1 MSSSRGSTPIA
12 KTKRHSNSRSRNDS
26 PDDFAAGPCEVR
38 RDWTSCQHEG
48 RPRCACHPGRHH
60 RHRRLVTVWTQ
71 LATELG
77 ARLTG
82 ATEFVSGWENNN
94 QRSSDTASLTSRR
107 VYTRFIDSI
116 YPFEGLL
123 VTKRL
128 IDLDDDLL
136 AAAQRELSTS
146 GVSDT
151 VRVAL
156 QQAAAK
162 SARARQIE
170 WLEQGGLESMAGL
183 DERGEV
189 WR

>member
-1 MSSSRGSTPIA
+1 VALGRLRKPCSLGS
-12 KTKRHSNSRSRNDS
+12 
-26 PDDFAAGPCEVR
+26 
-38 RDWTSCQHEG
+38 
-48 RPRCACHPGRHH
+48 PRC
-60 RHRRLVTVWTQ
+60 
-71 LATELG
+71 
-77 ARLTG
+77 
-82 ATEFVSGWENNN
+82 
-94 QRSSDTASLTSRR
+94 R
-107 VYTRFIDSI
+107 VYTRCTNSI
-116 YPFEGLL
+116 YRFERGL
-123 VTKRL
+123 VPKRL

-136 AAAQRELSTS
+136 AAAQRELSTT

-170 WLEQGGLESMAGL
+170 WLEQGGLESMAGP